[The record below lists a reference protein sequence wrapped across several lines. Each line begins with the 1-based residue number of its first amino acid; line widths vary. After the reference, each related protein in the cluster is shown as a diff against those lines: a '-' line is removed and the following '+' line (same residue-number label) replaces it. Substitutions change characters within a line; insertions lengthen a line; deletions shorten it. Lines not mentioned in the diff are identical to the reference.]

1 MEDRLTSEGALIY
14 RLTSLGL
21 HPMGHMDWAIDIC
34 SQTQYSLIESNIS
47 AVETLAKIDIETR
60 SKLQNTKEG
69 SLLVKILVNRQV
81 IKQGKFE
88 HL

>member
-34 SQTQYSLIESNIS
+34 S
-47 AVETLAKIDIETR
+47 
-60 SKLQNTKEG
+60 
-69 SLLVKILVNRQV
+69 
-81 IKQGKFE
+81 
-88 HL
+88 